1 MTEVA
6 RLDPAEISRRLAALP
21 DWELRDDALHRRL
34 EFRDFVEA
42 FSFMTAVALVAER
55 MGHHPEWSNVYNVV
69 TVRLTTHDAGGL
81 SEKDFAMAEEMSRLA
96 NRERGLQRS

>member
-1 MTEVA
+1 MTQVV

-21 DWELRDDALHRRL
+21 EWELRDDALQRRF

-69 TVRLTTHDAGGL
+69 TVRLTTHDAGGI
-81 SEKDFAMAEEMSRLA
+81 SENDFVMAEEMSRL
-96 NRERGLQRS
+96 GPGKP

>member
-1 MTEVA
+1 MTQVA
-6 RLDPAEISRRLAALP
+6 RLDPKEITQKLAVLP
-21 DWELRDDALHRRL
+21 DWELRDDAVHRRF

-81 SEKDFAMAEEMSRLA
+81 SEDDFVMAEEMSRLHRHLA
-96 NRERGLQRS
+96 G